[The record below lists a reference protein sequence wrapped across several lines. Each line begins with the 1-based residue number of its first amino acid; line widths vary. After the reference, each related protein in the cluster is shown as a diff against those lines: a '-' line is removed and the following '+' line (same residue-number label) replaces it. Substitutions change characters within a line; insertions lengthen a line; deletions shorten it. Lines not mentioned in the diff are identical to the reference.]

1 MLNTPLGRFR
11 LVAIAEGISYVL
23 LLGVAMPLK
32 YIWDMPLMTKWVG
45 WAHGVLFIAYC
56 GLGLHAALVQK
67 WSFVKSA
74 IAFLASLVPFGTFV
88 LDAKLRH
95 EEDLALDTHDS
106 EASSAAS

>member
-1 MLNTPLGRFR
+1 MLQTPLGRFR

-32 YIWDMPLMTKWVG
+32 YMMDMPTMTKWVG

-56 GLGLHAALVQK
+56 VLGLHAAIVQK

-74 IAFLASLVPFGTFV
+74 VAFLASLIPFGTFV
-88 LDAKLRH
+88 LDAKLRD
-95 EEDLALDTHDS
+95 EEDLAANPPEP
-106 EASSAAS
+106 EASSTMS